1 MPHRRTVSAPLALA
15 LVAWLLAAPASAQ
28 ISADQVK
35 QRYDKQTKGAGVE
48 EWARKMNSDDPLERL
63 EGVRSLANST
73 DPAAVPYL
81 VQALGDSDMRVKA
94 KAIDACGTARA
105 ADATPVLV
113 QMLFLRG
120 TSPEVEQ
127 RILAAL
133 GKIGDQR
140 AAASIV
146 EFLGRDTDHATRGTA
161 IFALGDIADPST
173 LEFLDKLAGE
183 EAHPTLKRLARE
195 AAAKV
200 RYQQSVK
207 STEAKQPLDSFL
219 RQDQPPP

>member
-1 MPHRRTVSAPLALA
+1 MSRLSRTAIVVAL
-15 LVAWLLAAPASAQ
+15 LLAAAAPALAQ

-35 QRYDKQTKGAGVE
+35 QRYNKQSKGAGVE

-63 EGVRSLANST
+63 EGVRSLSEST

-81 VQALGDSDMRVKA
+81 VQALGDNDMRVKA

-140 AAASIV
+140 SSVQII
-146 EFLGRDTDHATRGTA
+146 EFLGRDLDHATRGTA
-161 IFALGDIADPST
+161 LYALGDIADPGSV
-173 LEFLDKLAGE
+173 EFLDKYAGE
-183 EAHPTLKRLARE
+183 EPNPTLKRLARE

-200 RYQQSVK
+200 RYQQTVK
-207 STEAKQPLDSFL
+207 ETEAKQPLATFL
-219 RQDQPPP
+219 KKDEPPQ

>member
-1 MPHRRTVSAPLALA
+1 MSRLSRTAIVAL
-15 LVAWLLAAPASAQ
+15 LLAAAAPALAQ

-35 QRYDKQTKGAGVE
+35 QRYNKQSKGAGVE

-63 EGVRSLANST
+63 EGVRSLSEST

-81 VQALGDSDMRVKA
+81 VQALGDTDMRVKA

-140 AAASIV
+140 SSVQII
-146 EFLGRDTDHATRGTA
+146 EFLGRDLDHATRGTA
-161 IFALGDIADPST
+161 LYALGDIADPGSV
-173 LEFLDKLAGE
+173 EFLDKYAGE
-183 EAHPTLKRLARE
+183 EPNPTLKRLARE

-200 RYQQSVK
+200 RYQQTVRE
-207 STEAKQPLDSFL
+207 TEAKQPLDTFL
-219 RQDQPPP
+219 KKDEPPQ